1 MLAISKDT
9 NSFKWVIVLSIIP
22 ILLFFYTFFSYVS
35 NIPFQDDYD
44 ALLEPVTAFKN
55 MPHFSWNEFVKII
68 WTQDDERR
76 IVLDRVIALLIYA
89 VHGSLDLRIQMFVG
103 LLSIIGLLYF
113 FYTIIKGA
121 QLPAILLLC
130 CALLLFHIQY
140 YEAIFWGMI
149 PLQHIIVYFFAI
161 GTFYNLYSPTPVRII
176 TAVLMGILAIF
187 SDVSGTFVL
196 PAGIAV
202 LILQRQWKYVAIWVI
217 AMGAMIW
224 LYYHN
229 LEIPAYRPK
238 LSDNL
243 AHPKLIIYN
252 FLAFSGISADANTL
266 FAHTNRVTLILFTG
280 MILWGVLFYYAF
292 LLLKHSFFS
301 HDIYVFP
308 RWKIT
313 LWGSIIHLSIII
325 IAFAVGRAMDG
336 PEAVLISRYKHI
348 GFIWLILISIL
359 VFTHLKSNYIQLGSK
374 IWLGISLC
382 IFGFSYFEY
391 LAPLDFYYKERNTDI
406 YGWQHNRALPSSPI
420 YVSLK
425 SAVDTITEQAI
436 ASGIYQLPEPYFFD
450 QPYQVDSSRFP
461 LNVDYNDSIL
471 SFHNETYTRNTGKND
486 GAYIVLKSATQNH
499 IIPGRQKR
507 FSLKSYLFSMG
518 NKYYANGFTGSFSAA
533 YLSPDQV
540 YDIYIVT
547 IEGHKK
553 LVHPTKYQISNIN
566 SQISV
571 KEI

>member
-1 MLAISKDT
+1 
-9 NSFKWVIVLSIIP
+9 
-22 ILLFFYTFFSYVS
+22 
-35 NIPFQDDYD
+35 
-44 ALLEPVTAFKN
+44 
-55 MPHFSWNEFVKII
+55 
-68 WTQDDERR
+68 
-76 IVLDRVIALLIYA
+76 
-89 VHGSLDLRIQMFVG
+89 
-103 LLSIIGLLYF
+103 
-113 FYTIIKGA
+113 
-121 QLPAILLLC
+121 
-130 CALLLFHIQY
+130 
-140 YEAIFWGMI
+140 
-149 PLQHIIVYFFAI
+149 
-161 GTFYNLYSPTPVRII
+161 
-176 TAVLMGILAIF
+176 
-187 SDVSGTFVL
+187 
-196 PAGIAV
+196 
-202 LILQRQWKYVAIWVI
+202 
-217 AMGAMIW
+217 
-224 LYYHN
+224 
-229 LEIPAYRPK
+229 
-238 LSDNL
+238 
-243 AHPKLIIYN
+243 
-252 FLAFSGISADANTL
+252 
-266 FAHTNRVTLILFTG
+266 
-280 MILWGVLFYYAF
+280 
-292 LLLKHSFFS
+292 
-301 HDIYVFP
+301 
-308 RWKIT
+308 
-313 LWGSIIHLSIII
+313 
-325 IAFAVGRAMDG
+325 MDG
-336 PEAVLISRYKHI
+336 PDAVLISRYKHI

-359 VFTHLKSNYIQLGSK
+359 IFTHLKSNYIQLGSK